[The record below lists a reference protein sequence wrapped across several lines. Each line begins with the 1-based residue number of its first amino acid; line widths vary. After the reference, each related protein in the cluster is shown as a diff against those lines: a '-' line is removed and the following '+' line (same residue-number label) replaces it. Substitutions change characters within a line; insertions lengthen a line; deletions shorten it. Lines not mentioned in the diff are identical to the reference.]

1 MEGFGLE
8 GMEKLQGGIS
18 VNVEAKNRLKWARD
32 MLSIAREKLVLERNR
47 ATHGRSVDMIQI
59 ITMVDAA
66 SLVCK
71 EVVGEE

>member
-1 MEGFGLE
+1 M
-8 GMEKLQGGIS
+8 
-18 VNVEAKNRLKWARD
+18 NVEAKNRLKWARD
-32 MLSIAREKLVLERNR
+32 MLAIAREKLVLERNL

>member
-1 MEGFGLE
+1 M
-8 GMEKLQGGIS
+8 
-18 VNVEAKNRLKWARD
+18 NVEAKNRLKWARD
-32 MLSIAREKLVLERNR
+32 MLSREKLVLERNQ

-71 EVVGEE
+71 EVIGEQ

>member
-1 MEGFGLE
+1 M
-8 GMEKLQGGIS
+8 
-18 VNVEAKNRLKWARD
+18 NVEAKNRLKWARD
-32 MLSIAREKLVLERNR
+32 MLAIAREKLVLERNR
-47 ATHGRSVDMIQI
+47 AAHGRSVDMIQI